1 MDIDHIRQISVVG
14 SGLIGHSIALDF
26 AIEGYKVRLYSRTND
41 SLKRSR
47 DMIRDS
53 IRNLVRLGCLDPK
66 KVAGIESNICTDSS
80 LNASIIGSDIVIEAV
95 YEDVILKQILFR
107 KLDEICP
114 PHVILASSTSSI
126 LPSKL
131 MEFVTRPER
140 VVVAHY
146 INPPHLVPLVEI
158 VRSPLTS
165 DLTVD
170 IFYSLL
176 KKLGKCPV
184 VLPQEIPGFI
194 SGRLQMVVLKEALWL
209 VKNGYATT
217 KDVDTVLKS
226 SLGRRWAV
234 AGIFEVLELAG
245 WDLISNV
252 ISEIAPSIDTSSES
266 FSLIDTK
273 VSKGELGAKSGKG
286 FYDWP
291 EAVADSVREKIIHS
305 LVEIEKWSE

>member
-95 YEDVILKQILFR
+95 YEDVILKQKLFR

-176 KKLGKCPV
+176 KKPFQFQIQQTEV
-184 VLPQEIPGFI
+184 Y
-194 SGRLQMVVLKEALWL
+194 LW
-209 VKNGYATT
+209 
-217 KDVDTVLKS
+217 
-226 SLGRRWAV
+226 
-234 AGIFEVLELAG
+234 
-245 WDLISNV
+245 
-252 ISEIAPSIDTSSES
+252 
-266 FSLIDTK
+266 
-273 VSKGELGAKSGKG
+273 
-286 FYDWP
+286 
-291 EAVADSVREKIIHS
+291 
-305 LVEIEKWSE
+305 